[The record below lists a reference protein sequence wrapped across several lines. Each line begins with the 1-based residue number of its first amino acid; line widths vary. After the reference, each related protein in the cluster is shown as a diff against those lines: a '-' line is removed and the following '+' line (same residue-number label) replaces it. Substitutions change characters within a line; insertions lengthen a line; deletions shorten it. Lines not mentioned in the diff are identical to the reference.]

1 MVKDAERP
9 IGVFDSGVGGLTV
22 AAAIQRALPG
32 ESIVYFGDLLHLP
45 YGSKSSRAVE
55 EFTRAAVQFLLER
68 SVKLI
73 VIACNTATSIAAHL
87 IREEVNVPVLGV
99 IDTGA
104 RAACRMTVNRRIGVI
119 GTKRTIESN
128 AYVEAIGKFDPRAE
142 VFQRA
147 TPLLVPLIEEGW
159 QSHPATRLVLREY
172 LRDFTERGIDTIVL
186 GCTHYPLIR
195 SEIKAI
201 LGDVHVVD
209 SADTTAGETA
219 EILGHAGRTVGSRSA
234 DEGVEKTRNGRVDG
248 GFRVYLTDYTDVFGS
263 MGEQI
268 LGVQLN
274 DLHVIDLHWEE
285 GAIHYAA
292 VSEVNR
298 QHGDA
303 NPGRQDTRRGR
314 DQ

>member
-1 MVKDAERP
+1 MVKDSERP

-22 AAAIQRALPG
+22 AAAIQRALPA

-99 IDTGA
+99 IDPGA

-128 AYVEAIGKFDPRAE
+128 AYAEAIGKLDPRAE

-159 QSHPATRLVLREY
+159 QSHPATRLVLTEY
-172 LRDFTERGIDTIVL
+172 LRDFMERGIDTIVL

-195 SEIKAI
+195 TEIKDI

-209 SADTTAGETA
+209 SAETTAGETA
-219 EILGHAGRTVGSRSA
+219 KILVHGGRTAGVRRA
-234 DEGVEKTRNGRVDG
+234 DEGEG
-248 GFRVYLTDYTDVFGS
+248 GALQVYLTDYTDVFES
-263 MGEQI
+263 MGERI

-285 GAIHYAA
+285 GAIRYSA
-292 VSEVNR
+292 VSEPNR
-298 QHGDA
+298 RHG
-303 NPGRQDTRRGR
+303 QDTRRGR
-314 DQ
+314 DR

>member
-1 MVKDAERP
+1 
-9 IGVFDSGVGGLTV
+9 
-22 AAAIQRALPG
+22 
-32 ESIVYFGDLLHLP
+32 
-45 YGSKSSRAVE
+45 
-55 EFTRAAVQFLLER
+55 LER

-99 IDTGA
+99 IDPGA

-128 AYVEAIGKFDPRAE
+128 AYAEAIGKLDPRAE

-159 QSHPATRLVLREY
+159 QSHPATRLVLTEY
-172 LRDFTERGIDTIVL
+172 LRDFMERGIDTIVL

-195 SEIKAI
+195 TEIKDI
-201 LGDVHVVD
+201 LVDVHVVD
-209 SADTTAGETA
+209 SAETTAGETA
-219 EILGHAGRTVGSRSA
+219 KILVHGGRTAGVRRA
-234 DEGVEKTRNGRVDG
+234 DEGEG
-248 GFRVYLTDYTDVFGS
+248 GALQVYLTDYTDVFES
-263 MGEQI
+263 MGERI

-285 GAIHYAA
+285 GAIRYSA
-292 VSEVNR
+292 VSEPNR
-298 QHGDA
+298 RHG
-303 NPGRQDTRRGR
+303 QDTRRGR
-314 DQ
+314 DR